1 MLRALLSQQRAVLG
15 REHDHCMRTMESLT
29 GLLLE
34 VSSRRR
40 SLLFVGR

>member
-34 VSSRRR
+34 VRTQ
-40 SLLFVGR
+40 SLFLR

>member
-15 REHDHCMRTMESLT
+15 REHDHCMRTMESLP

-40 SLLFVGR
+40 FLLFVGR

>member
-40 SLLFVGR
+40 FLLFVGR